1 MRGRHFLIQG
11 VDHRQAFFCTAKRFF
26 ATTAKRFFAPPNV
39 FLQQPPGLK
48 SADRHFTREPT
59 IAAGRRRCPLTLGH
73 ERVVEEVS
81 RESVGC
87 RRHDMV
93 AETWLRTSPT
103 RNGRCVEARNASRNM
118 AARKSQAKSSLS
130 GDIRSHRKVCVEEVL
145 GGIATFRWHG
155 EVSDRPGERSEH
167 FSEGVLNRIRV
178 SDAGPIRPL

>member
-1 MRGRHFLIQG
+1 M
-11 VDHRQAFFCTAKRFF
+11 
-26 ATTAKRFFAPPNV
+26 TTAKRFFAPPNV
-39 FLQQPPGLK
+39 FVQPPPSVFCTAKRFCLQQPPGLK

-59 IAAGRRRCPLTLGH
+59 IAAGRRRCTLTLGH
-73 ERVVEEVS
+73 ECVVEEVS